1 MDVDKPVREVMSQ
14 QVITADINETL
25 PNIAKKMIKYDRSS
39 AIVTEDGKPIGIITE
54 RDISRKLLP
63 DDRKPSSVSL
73 SEIMTAPLI
82 TIDYYAPVSD
92 AIGMMLSNKIRR
104 MPVFRNE
111 ELVGI
116 ITSQDIVAVSA
127 EMSNTLQEL
136 MESDRES
143 MLISE
148 FEGNC
153 DICGR
158 YSYQLTHVDG
168 RSLCEDCADAIW
180 QEPTDSDHES
190 AYLEG

>member
-63 DDRKPSSVSL
+63 DDIKPSSVSL

-92 AIGMMLSNKIRR
+92 AIQMMLSNKIRR

-148 FEGNC
+148 SEGNC

-158 YSYQLTHVDG
+158 YSYQLTPVDG
-168 RSLCEDCADAIW
+168 RSLCEDCADARW

>member
-1 MDVDKPVREVMSQ
+1 MSR
-14 QVITADINETL
+14 QVITADMNESL

-82 TIDYYAPVSD
+82 TIDYYTPVSD
-92 AIGMMLSNKIRR
+92 AIQMMLSKKIRR
-104 MPVFRNE
+104 LPVFRNK

-116 ITSQDIVAVSA
+116 VTSQDIVAVSA
-127 EMSNTLQEL
+127 EMGNTLREL

-158 YSYQLTHVDG
+158 YSYQLTLVDG
-168 RSLCEDCADAIW
+168 KSLCADCVDTGW
-180 QEPTDSDHES
+180 QEPTDFDHGS

>member
-1 MDVDKPVREVMSQ
+1 MSQ
-14 QVITADINETL
+14 QVITADINEKL
-25 PNIAKKMIKYDRSS
+25 PNIAKQMIKYDRSS

-63 DDRKPSSVSL
+63 DDIKPSSVSL

-92 AIGMMLSNKIRR
+92 AIRMMLSNKIRR
-104 MPVFRNE
+104 MPVFRND

-148 FEGNC
+148 LEGTC
-153 DICGR
+153 EICGR
-158 YSYQLTHVDG
+158 YSYQLTPVDG
-168 RSLCEDCADAIW
+168 RSLCEDCADARW

>member
-1 MDVDKPVREVMSQ
+1 MSQ

-63 DDRKPSSVSL
+63 DDIKPSSVSL

-82 TIDYYAPVSD
+82 IIDYYAPVSD

-148 FEGNC
+148 LEGNC

-158 YSYQLTHVDG
+158 YSYQLTPVDG
-168 RSLCEDCADAIW
+168 RSLCEDCADDRW